1 MCIEDRPATDIS
13 DYDDIFDK
21 VSPNMFSDPESE
33 WNGNF
38 RIDNLEDD
46 DDDDNLRPE
55 SEQSSV
61 MSQLTKPIHIPR
73 FTY

>member
-1 MCIEDRPATDIS
+1 MEDRPHNVTELS
-13 DYDDIFDK
+13 EYEDIFDK

-38 RIDNLEDD
+38 LLEHTEDD
-46 DDDDNLRPE
+46 DNYDLRPE
-55 SEQSSV
+55 SEQSAV
-61 MSQLTKPIHIPR
+61 ITQLTKPVHVPR